1 MLKII
6 LVRHGETESNKK
18 GAYLGWT
25 DVQLN
30 NNGLRRAHLARQ
42 KLKETKVDMIFCSPL
57 KRATETAQIINKNYN
72 KEIIFDDALKEI
84 NFGLWDN
91 LTYDEIRE
99 KHEEKHK
106 EWLEGSLNFIF
117 PQGESAQEAFERHED
132 FINKLTEEVKEGTVL
147 LVTHGGFIRNAIAIL
162 LGMKAED
169 AWHFKVDNGS
179 ISKIEVS
186 DEYGV
191 LTVLNT

>member
-25 DVQLN
+25 DVELN
-30 NNGLRRAHLARQ
+30 SKGINQVEIVKA
-42 KLKETKVDMIFCSPL
+42 KLKDTKVDKIFCSPL
-57 KRATETAQIINKNYN
+57 KRAVETATIINKNYGN
-72 KEIIFDDALKEI
+72 EIIFEDSLKEI

-99 KHEEKHK
+99 QHEEKHK
-106 EWLEGSLNFIF
+106 EWLEGSSHFIF
-117 PQGESAQEAFERHED
+117 PEGESAQEVFERHKD

-147 LVTHGGFIRNAIAIL
+147 LITHGGFIRNAIAIL
-162 LGMKAED
+162 LGMKVED

-179 ISKIEVS
+179 ISEIEVS

-191 LTVLNT
+191 LTVLNI